1 MYFWIVGDNSTIISA
16 WLAYLHPTDIAHP
29 RKNIVTFNTQYPE
42 RLATCAALIKRWT
55 IVSNKELSDRND
67 IKSAIGVE
75 KLSTIGVETKEL
87 GSHLKKQ
94 ISSIK
99 RFKLIE
105 LIHTDLE
112 IKDHGTEIINIDNT
126 DYGIVTWYQ
135 NIALYE
141 AIDFWKP
148 VGGMNIGMMPSKLAL
163 TLVNIGIGEYEE
175 VLSYKSWVISWKKEL
190 NTSNL
195 TLLTP
200 TIWDPFCGFGT
211 TNFLVNA
218 LGYNTI
224 ASDINVTSMKQNSKR
239 RSNSP
244 LSKGVRGINPNEK
257 LLKSLILKQDVTEE
271 FKSPLFRHAN
281 IIVSEWWLGHIV
293 TSRTAPFE
301 TNVYAQEVKTLY
313 TAFAKNLTILATSYK
328 SQATNDES
336 SWSLQ
341 PTAWSKILTIVI
353 TIPVWLKYDISVS
366 QDIMNEFVALWR
378 TARLITQP
386 YSREKQLVGR
396 QILIASFWS

>member
-1 MYFWIVGDNSTIISA
+1 MYFWIIGDNSTISLEGLSYI
-16 WLAYLHPTDIAHP
+16 HPTDIEQP
-29 RKNIVTFNTQYPE
+29 RKNIITFNTKYPD

-55 IVSNKELSDRND
+55 IYSNQELSDLED
-67 IKSAIGVE
+67 IKSD
-75 KLSTIGVETKEL
+75 IGVETKEL
-87 GSHLKKQ
+87 WSHLKKQ
-94 ISSIK
+94 IQKIK
-99 RFKLIE
+99 RFKIIE

-112 IKDHGTEIINIDNT
+112 IKWSWTEIINIDNNN
-126 DYGIVTWYQ
+126 YGLVQGYQ

-163 TLVNIGIGEYEE
+163 TLINIGIGEYEKNK
-175 VLSYKSWVISWKKEL
+175 KSNWNI
-190 NTSNL
+190 
-195 TLLTP
+195 
-200 TIWDPFCGFGT
+200 TIRDPFCGFWT
-211 TNFLVNA
+211 TNFLVNS
-218 LGYNTI
+218 LWYNTI

-239 RSNSP
+239 RQTQSFYGKNS
-244 LSKGVRGINPNEK
+244 EE
-257 LLKSLILKQDVTEE
+257 LILKQDVTEE
-271 FKSPLFRHAN
+271 FKSPLFRHAD

-313 TAFAKNLTILATSYK
+313 TAFAKNTTALAKHNNKGLTL
-328 SQATNDES
+328 
-336 SWSLQ
+336 
-341 PTAWSKILTIVI
+341 VI

-366 QDIMNEFVALWR
+366 EDIMNEFISLWR

-396 QILIASFWS
+396 QILIATL

>member
-1 MYFWIVGDNSTIISA
+1 MYFWIVGDNSTISLEGLSYI
-16 WLAYLHPTDIAHP
+16 HPTDIEQP
-29 RKNIVTFNTQYPE
+29 RKNIITFNTQYPE

-55 IVSNKELSDRND
+55 IVSNKEISDRDN
-67 IKSAIGVE
+67 IKSDIGVE

-87 GSHLKKQ
+87 WSHLKKQ
-94 ISSIK
+94 IQKIK
-99 RFKLIE
+99 RFKIIE

-112 IKDHGTEIINIDNT
+112 IKWSWTEIINIDNNN
-126 DYGIVTWYQ
+126 YGVVQWYQ
-135 NIALYE
+135 NITLYE

-163 TLVNIGIGEYEE
+163 TLINIGIGEYEE
-175 VLSYKSWVISWKKEL
+175 VINYKSWVISWKKEL

-195 TLLTP
+195 TLTTP

-218 LGYNTI
+218 LWYNTI
-224 ASDINVTSMKQNSKR
+224 ASDINVTSIRQNSKR
-239 RSNSP
+239 RMSLP
-244 LSKGVRGINPNEK
+244 PIKGELRGFSSDAKE
-257 LLKSLILKQDVTEE
+257 LILKQDVTEE
-271 FKSPLFRHAN
+271 FKSPLFRHAD

-313 TAFAKNLTILATSYK
+313 TAFAKNTTALAKNNNKGLTL
-328 SQATNDES
+328 
-336 SWSLQ
+336 
-341 PTAWSKILTIVI
+341 VI

-366 QDIMNEFVALWR
+366 EDIKDQFISLWR

-396 QILIASFWS
+396 QILIATL

>member
-55 IVSNKELSDRND
+55 IVSNKELSDLEN